1 MFLDKSELKTAT
13 YQYILEQITE
23 GDDTI
28 IEFGISAGIEE
39 VKSFLTPN
47 NKHEWLDGR
56 MMYDSNA
63 IFSATGTD
71 RNPLILQFTKTV
83 SIWNIIQLCNADMI
97 YEKEKERYD
106 RAIDYLKQLASGK
119 VTISSLPKLDP
130 ATDEPANHNPFIM
143 IGRKKFNHE

>member
-56 MMYDSNA
+56 KMYDSNA
-63 IFSATGTD
+63 IFSATGID
-71 RNPLILQFTKTV
+71 RNPLILQLTKTV
-83 SIWNIIQLCNADMI
+83 TIWNIIQLCNADMI
-97 YEKEKERYD
+97 YEKEKEKYD
-106 RAIDYLKQLASGK
+106 RAIDYLKLLASGK
-119 VTISSLPKLDP
+119 VTISSLPTLDP
-130 ATDEPANHNPFIM
+130 EADEPANHNPFII
-143 IGRKKFNHE
+143 IGRRKFNHE